1 MSPRGK
7 ITALIASAGSGSRM
21 NLDLAKPLVAVRG
34 KPIIVWTLEV
44 FEAHPLIDEVI
55 LVFSASGLAS
65 AREIVASHRLR
76 KVSRVIA
83 GGATRKESVRNGL
96 EVVDSKTSHVAIH
109 DGVRPFVDR
118 DSLSRVIEEARRCGA
133 AVLGVPVKSTVK
145 RITPSLEVDETLR
158 REQLWEIQT
167 PQVFERELIQTAYLR
182 SGQHAV
188 PDDAAL
194 VELMGKKI
202 RVVMGSYF
210 NIKITTQEDLVF
222 AEAIAHVR
230 ALEGGDSLKLEA

>member
-1 MSPRGK
+1 MVPRGK
-7 ITALIASAGSGSRM
+7 ITALIAAAGSGSRM
-21 NLDLAKPLVAVRG
+21 NLDLAKPLVQVKG

-55 LVFSASGLAS
+55 LVFSAAGLAT
-65 AREIVASHRLR
+65 ARELVRSCNLK

-96 EVVDSKTSHVAIH
+96 EVVDSKTSHVVIH
-109 DGVRPFVDR
+109 DGVRPFVDC
-118 DSLSRVIEEARRCGA
+118 DSLRRVIEEAGQCGA

-145 RITPSLEVDETLR
+145 RVTSHLEVDETLR

-167 PQVFERELIQTAYLR
+167 PQVFERELIQMAYLR
-182 SGQHAV
+182 ARQHAV

-210 NIKITTQEDLVF
+210 NIKITTPEDLVF
-222 AEAIAHVR
+222 AEALADR
-230 ALEGGDSLKLEA
+230 KAREEKS